1 MNKAIIHNSTRLY
14 GFLLKLYPQTF
25 RQAFGE
31 EMAYVFSESLNDA
44 CAERG
49 GRGIPAFW
57 GRTIA
62 DVGKSVVIQHIED
75 QKENDLMNT
84 KNTNGIL
91 HNSFA
96 RAAVAT
102 ALILLLPLAASLLV
116 GSFNWGL
123 MDFVITG
130 VLLFVA
136 ALTYDLITKKA
147 GSTVYRVAF
156 AVAIA
161 TAAFLFFA
169 NIAVGII
176 GSEDELANLMYLG
189 VIAVAAGG
197 AILVRFRAAGMER
210 VMFATAIAQ
219 ALTVVVA
226 LVFGMHTYTGS
237 SMLEIAA
244 LNGFFIAL
252 WVIAGLLFRWASESD
267 YRLQSKQAV

>member
-31 EMAYVFSESLNDA
+31 EMIYVFSESLNDA
-44 CAERG
+44 CAERC
-49 GRGIPAFW
+49 GRGILAFW

-96 RAAVAT
+96 RAAIAT

-116 GSFNWGL
+116 DSFNWGL
-123 MDFVITG
+123 MDFMITG

-136 ALTYDLITKKA
+136 ALTYDLITKRA
-147 GSTVYRVAF
+147 GSAVYRAAF

-161 TAAFLFFA
+161 TAAFLFFS

-197 AILVRFRAAGMER
+197 AILVRFRAAGMAR
-210 VMFATAIAQ
+210 IMFATAIAQ

-237 SMLEIAA
+237 SALEITA

-252 WVIAGLLFRWASESD
+252 WVIAGLLFRQAGESD
-267 YRLQSKQAV
+267 YRLQSKPAA

>member
-1 MNKAIIHNSTRLY
+1 MNKAIIHSSTRLY

-31 EMAYVFSESLNDA
+31 EMIYIFSESLNDA

-49 GRGIPAFW
+49 GRGITSFW
-57 GRTIA
+57 GRIIV

-96 RAAVAT
+96 RAAITT

-116 GSFNWGL
+116 DSFNWGL
-123 MDFVITG
+123 MDFMITG

-136 ALTYDLITKKA
+136 ALTYDLITKRA
-147 GSTVYRVAF
+147 GSAVYRAAF

-161 TAAFLFFA
+161 TAAFLFFS

-197 AILVRFRAAGMER
+197 AILVRFRAAGMAW

-226 LVFGMHTYTGS
+226 LVLGMHTYAGS
-237 SMLEIAA
+237 SALEIAS
-244 LNGFFIAL
+244 LNGFFVAL
-252 WVIAGLLFRWASESD
+252 WVIAGLLFRRAGESD
-267 YRLQSKQAV
+267 YRLQSKPAA